1 MTSEPSTTADKKL
14 TLAQRVHEIR
24 TGFDSS
30 FWVANFTEIFERVAY
45 YATTAVLAIYLS
57 EQLHF
62 SSELTGW
69 LMSAFGFVV
78 WFLPVLGGTLADRFG
93 FRRALMFAYLIMTVG
108 YFLLGSLSATWMAP
122 LRHALGDKWLVL
134 AILMIPALGPGMVKP
149 CVAGTTARAST
160 ERVRSIGYSI
170 YYTLVNVGGAV
181 GPIAAFLVRKQL
193 GLGIEN
199 VFRMAACSV
208 FLMFWVTLIFFR
220 EPPRAAD
227 EKVSSTW
234 AAIENMFIVLGNIRF
249 LIFLGIISAFYV
261 VFWQIYVSMP
271 LFVRGFVNP
280 NVGVDAVIS
289 IEAITVICFQVLIAV
304 LTRKIPTFRTIAIGI
319 LLTGLSWLVLTLPLP
334 SGKMTLH
341 LGFANPT
348 IYKVSVYVGITLFI
362 LALGEIMLASRYYDY
377 ISRLAPPGQ
386 EGLYMGYAFL
396 PVAVGYLIAGPL
408 GGYLVHYYGD
418 VVHRPAEMWWWITG
432 IGILATILLLVYNA
446 VVKPE
451 NQAVNS

>member
-1 MTSEPSTTADKKL
+1 MAELSTSKMNKL
-14 TLAQRVHEIR
+14 TLGQRMREIR
-24 TGFDSS
+24 TGFEPS

-78 WFLPVLGGTLADRFG
+78 WFLPILGGTLADRFG
-93 FRRALMFAYLIMTVG
+93 FRRALMFAYLIMTAG
-108 YFLLGSLSATWMAP
+108 YFLLGSLSTTWMAP

-149 CVAGTTARAST
+149 CVAGTTARASK
-160 ERVRSIGYSI
+160 ENVRSIGYSI
-170 YYTLVNVGGAV
+170 YYTLVNIGGAL
-181 GPIAAFLVRKQL
+181 GPILAFLVRKQL

-199 VFRMAACSV
+199 VFRVAACSV

-220 EPPRAAD
+220 EPPRAPD
-227 EKVSSTW
+227 QKVGSTW
-234 AAIENMFIVLGNIRF
+234 AAIENMFIVLGNGRF
-249 LIFLGIISAFYV
+249 LIFLAIISAFYV

-280 NVGVDAVIS
+280 KVGVDAVIS
-289 IEAITVICFQVLIAV
+289 VEAITVICFQVLIAV

-319 LLTGLSWLVLTLPLP
+319 LLTSLSWLVLTLPLP
-334 SGKMTLH
+334 TGAMTLH

-377 ISRLAPPGQ
+377 ISRLAPAGQ

-408 GGYLVHYYGD
+408 GGYLVHHYGD
-418 VVHRPAEMWWWITG
+418 VLHRPAAMWWWISG
-432 IGILATILLLVYNA
+432 IGVVATILLLIYNA

-451 NQAVNS
+451 GERANP